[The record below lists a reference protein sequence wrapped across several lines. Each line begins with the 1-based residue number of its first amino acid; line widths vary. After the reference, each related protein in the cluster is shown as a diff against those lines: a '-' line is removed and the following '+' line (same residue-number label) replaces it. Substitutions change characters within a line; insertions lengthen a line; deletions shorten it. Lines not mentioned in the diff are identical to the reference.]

1 MNGGCPA
8 SCEMIQHIITINKLY
23 GKLPKKELKK
33 MDFYKRHC
41 IKCFF
46 CLRNEFA
53 TMPMADMSGEKG
65 SENNA

>member
-1 MNGGCPA
+1 MNDGCPA
-8 SCEMIQHIITINKLY
+8 SCDMIQHIITLNKLY

-41 IKCFF
+41 IKCLL

-53 TMPMADMSGEKG
+53 TKPMADMSCVKG
-65 SENNA
+65 DEST